1 MAAVSS
7 RYARALADAVTGT
20 AAPEGSANVEQQLQ
34 DFVTMTRQSADLR
47 NILISPAVAVTKK
60 KSLIAAL
67 GAKLGLSLAARNF
80 LFVLV
85 DHKRIALLDEIL
97 PLFRTDMDERLGQ
110 VEAHITSATE
120 LGANERASLE
130 AAVAKKTGKR
140 VRAAYQVDPA
150 LIGGVV
156 TRVGSTVYDGSV
168 REHLRRL
175 RRRLSSQ

>member
-1 MAAVSS
+1 
-7 RYARALADAVTGT
+7 LADAVSGT
-20 AAPEGSANVEQQLQ
+20 SQPEGSANVEQQLQ
-34 DFVTMTRQSADLR
+34 DFVTMTHQSSDLR
-47 NILISPAVAVTKK
+47 NILISPAVAAAKK

-67 GAKLGLSLAARNF
+67 GAKVGLSQAARNF

-85 DHKRIALLDEIL
+85 DHKRIALLPEIL
-97 PLFRTDMDERLGQ
+97 PLFRADMDERLGQ
-110 VEAHITSATE
+110 VEAHISSATE
-120 LGANERASLE
+120 LNAKDRADLE
-130 AAVAKKTGKR
+130 AALAIKTGKR

-175 RRRLSSQ
+175 RKKLSSQ